1 MDGKVL
7 GVERRRRG
15 NKEKARIVEETLMP
29 DAVVC
34 EVARRHGVAQSRAY
48 SLPGEGRRGWRN
60 SVGETARFCS
70 QLRSADDDAVPG
82 GTAETIT
89 RGDEQ
94 ATTEVRSDRPGKVH
108 LAVGEGGRC
117 FDLGRTDGLHAGR
130 DRLAESAT
138 DMEAKE
144 RRLTTTGAAAK
155 RRKTWDQMHF
165 RAPRIAR
172 IVIPFVTWISP
183 LSLFPTTSLR

>member
-7 GVERRRRG
+7 GVERRRRW

-94 ATTEVRSDRPGKVH
+94 ATTEVRSDRPG
-108 LAVGEGGRC
+108 R
-117 FDLGRTDGLHAGR
+117 FIWP
-130 DRLAESAT
+130 S
-138 DMEAKE
+138 AKE
-144 RRLTTTGAAAK
+144 GVVSISAG
-155 RRKTWDQMHF
+155 QM
-165 RAPRIAR
+165 AYMLEGID
-172 IVIPFVTWISP
+172 
-183 LSLFPTTSLR
+183 